1 MSYNKIFHNQK
12 GGKNMS
18 SSLVADVT
26 ESNGTYTVDIS
37 ESSQQTERTTGSEL
51 GKEDF
56 LLLLVT
62 QMQYQDPLDPADNT
76 EYVAQLAQFS
86 ELEQM
91 TNLNTTANNNSAYT
105 LVGKDVLVQQT
116 TSTGDIQEVQGKVDY
131 VTIKNGDAYVSI
143 DGSDYAYDDIVQVI
157 DSSYLI
163 STYAPSVAQQ
173 SLEFLHGDPQDVK
186 ITGIDLGSNGYEAAS
201 FAVILVSSDNQTT
214 AIDTKYLTY
223 KNNTLTIDRDALAS
237 TLAGKYTV
245 AFVFDDANQTM
256 DYSNVTLTVKGIIQ
270 QTEDTSADDS
280 TSDST
285 DGDTSEES
293 SDGETETV

>member
-1 MSYNKIFHNQK
+1 
-12 GGKNMS
+12 
-18 SSLVADVT
+18 
-26 ESNGTYTVDIS
+26 
-37 ESSQQTERTTGSEL
+37 
-51 GKEDF
+51 
-56 LLLLVT
+56 
-62 QMQYQDPLDPADNT
+62 
-76 EYVAQLAQFS
+76 VAQLAQFS

-116 TSTGDIQEVQGKVDY
+116 SSTGDIQEVQGKVDY

-173 SLEFLHGDPQDVK
+173 SLEFSHSDPQDVK

-201 FAVILVSSDNQTT
+201 FAVILVSSENQTT
-214 AIDTKYLTY
+214 AIDTNYLTY

-237 TLAGKYTV
+237 TLAGNYTV

-270 QTEDTSADDS
+270 QTEAASADDS

-285 DGDTSEES
+285 DEDTSEES